1 MTEVICSASDANL
14 ACMRAP
20 GPTTVLRSRPRL
32 GVYVTVG
39 VALGIVYVLLDQ
51 YLDAR
56 MLREALPPIVGQL
69 HAFIDIALPVMAGAL
84 FGVGLHY
91 LELRASLARDEARR
105 ADELGARLTRVE
117 RDQAVWVVV
126 ASVLHEI
133 KNPLHSVGLL
143 LDEAMA
149 LGDSE
154 PATRADLQ
162 ARMQNQLTRMQKH
175 VDALR
180 GLSERS
186 RPAIRPVELVGA
198 LRSAASDLL
207 DASASS
213 FELRGLDR
221 AWVAADPTHLRIIL
235 ENLLTNAREAVEGE
249 PGAVIRAEV
258 VHGGGGIELRLE
270 DDGPGIPRE
279 QRAELFEPLATSK
292 VHGLGLGLA
301 IARTLARSMA
311 GDLTLA
317 ESSEATSFTLS
328 LPESAA

>member
-1 MTEVICSASDANL
+1 
-14 ACMRAP
+14 
-20 GPTTVLRSRPRL
+20 L
-32 GVYVTVG
+32 GIYVTAG
-39 VALGIVYVLLDQ
+39 VALGIAYVLLDQ

-56 MLREALPPIVGQL
+56 MLREALPPVVAQL
-69 HAFIDIALPVMAGAL
+69 HAFVDIALPMMAGAL
-84 FGVGLHY
+84 FGIGLHY

-154 PATRADLQ
+154 PATRAELQ
-162 ARMQNQLTRMQKH
+162 ARMQNQLTRMQTH
-175 VDALR
+175 VDTLR

-186 RPAIRPVELVGA
+186 RPTIRPVELVGA
-198 LRSAASDLL
+198 LHSVARDLL
-207 DASASS
+207 GASVPA

-235 ENLLTNAREAVEGE
+235 ENLLTNALEAVEGE
-249 PGAVIRAEV
+249 SKALIRAEI
-258 VHGGGGIELRLE
+258 VHAGGCIELRLE
-270 DDGPGIPRE
+270 NNGLGIRPE
-279 QRAELFEPLATSK
+279 QRAALFEPLATSK
-292 VHGLGLGLA
+292 VQGLGLGLA

-317 ESSEATSFTLS
+317 EPSQATSFTLS
-328 LPESAA
+328 LPESEG

>member
-1 MTEVICSASDANL
+1 
-14 ACMRAP
+14 MRALAS
-20 GPTTVLRSRPRL
+20 TTLSRSGPRL
-32 GVYVTVG
+32 GAYVAVG

-51 YLDAR
+51 YLDGR
-56 MLREALPPIVGQL
+56 MLRGALPPVVAHL
-69 HAFIDIALPVMAGAL
+69 HAFIDIALPMMAGAL

-91 LELRASLARDEARR
+91 LELRATVARDAARR

-143 LDEAMA
+143 LDEVMA

-154 PATRADLQ
+154 SATRADLQ
-162 ARMQNQLTRMQKH
+162 VRMQNQLTRMQKH
-175 VDALR
+175 VDTLR

-186 RPAIRPVELVGA
+186 RPAIRPVELVGT
-198 LRSAASDLL
+198 LRSVAADLL
-207 DASASS
+207 EAAGPA

-235 ENLLTNAREAVEGE
+235 ENLLSNALEALERQ
-249 PGAVIRAEV
+249 PKALISAEV
-258 VHGGGGIELRLE
+258 VHGRGGIELRLE
-270 DDGPGIPRE
+270 DDGPGIPADKV
-279 QRAELFEPLATSK
+279 AELFEPLATSK

-301 IARTLARSMA
+301 IARTLARSMG

-317 ESSEATSFTLS
+317 ESSSATSFILS
-328 LPESAA
+328 LPESDA

>member
-1 MTEVICSASDANL
+1 
-14 ACMRAP
+14 
-20 GPTTVLRSRPRL
+20 L
-32 GVYVTVG
+32 GIYVTVG
-39 VALGIVYVLLDQ
+39 VALGIAYVLLDQ

-69 HAFIDIALPVMAGAL
+69 HAFVDIALPMMAGAL

-154 PATRADLQ
+154 AATRAELQ
-162 ARMQNQLTRMQKH
+162 ARMQHQLTRMQKH
-175 VDALR
+175 VDTLR

-186 RPAIRPVELVGA
+186 RPTIRPVELVGA
-198 LRSAASDLL
+198 LRSVASDLL
-207 DASASS
+207 DASGPP

-235 ENLLTNAREAVEGE
+235 ENLLTNALEAVERE
-249 PGAVIRAEV
+249 PKALIRAEI
-258 VHGGGGIELRLE
+258 VHGGGCIELRLE
-270 DDGPGIPRE
+270 NNGPAIRLE
-279 QRAELFEPLATSK
+279 ERAALFEPLATSK

-317 ESSEATSFTLS
+317 EASPATSFTLS
-328 LPESAA
+328 LPESEA